1 MSRIIMNIA
10 KAASTGAFILVVAG
24 FFIGLVYLAPSAF
37 IAFGKAV
44 DAPRCFIGMKEYCDR
59 DYSNVEE
66 LFGTGKEQK

>member
-1 MSRIIMNIA
+1 MSRIIMNIVT
-10 KAASTGAFILVVAG
+10 AASTGAFILIVLG

-59 DYSNVEE
+59 DYSFIEE
-66 LFGTGKEQK
+66 LFGTGEDQK